1 MRKIVNILKEENMKL
16 SDEIKNKIIEEY
28 SQWTETQYAGK
39 TLEERQ
45 KLGAF
50 FTPPEL
56 TIQMIE
62 KYDNLD
68 GNILDPAA
76 GAAGLLVACIIAGA
90 SPDQI
95 YANEIDKDILNKC
108 KERLNAYCKNNGL
121 PLIPDW
127 HFNNYDATK
136 PEAYEFS
143 EKKKSMPRFGRV
155 RV

>member
-1 MRKIVNILKEENMKL
+1 MILSKAVKEKIFKELN
-16 SDEIKNKIIEEY
+16 DFNN
-28 SQWTETQYAGK
+28 TYAGK

-56 TIQMIE
+56 VIQMIE

-76 GAAGLLVACIIAGA
+76 GSGQLLLGCIIAGA
-90 SPDQI
+90 SSDQI

-108 KERLNAYCKNNGL
+108 KERLNTYCKNNGL

>member
-1 MRKIVNILKEENMKL
+1 MKL

-28 SQWTETQYAGK
+28 NQWKDVQYAGK

-45 KLGAF
+45 KLNAF

-56 TIQMIE
+56 IIQMIE
-62 KYDNLD
+62 KYDNLN

-76 GAAGLLVACIIAGA
+76 GAGGLLVACIIAGA